1 MNTVEPIH
9 VHFETDRFILRT
21 LSEHDAS
28 QRWADWLNDPASA
41 RMLNVPPRVV
51 SVEELK
57 GLIRAVDQYE
67 KLVLGIFLL
76 GRNKLIG
83 VLRLRFIDHRRRMI
97 AGVLIGDAEWR
108 NAGVLQEVA
117 NATGTFLFETFGLAA
132 MVARVPAY
140 NAFMMKYLEDREWRL
155 IAREPSTRIGSDGK
169 PEELLVYELPRAVWL
184 DRKRRGFFGGPAAGA
199 DA

>member
-1 MNTVEPIH
+1 MNQIEPIH

-51 SVEELK
+51 SVDELK
-57 GLIRAVDQYE
+57 DLIRAVDQYE

-76 GRNKLIG
+76 GGNKHIG
-83 VLRLRFIDHRRRMI
+83 VIRLRFIDQRRRMI
-97 AGVLIGDAEWR
+97 AGVLIGDPEWR
-108 NAGVLQEVA
+108 NVGALQEVA
-117 NATGTFLFETFGLAA
+117 NAAGTYLFETFGLEA

-140 NAFMMKYLEDREWRL
+140 NAFIIKYLEDREWRL
-155 IAREPSTRIGSDGK
+155 VGKESSARIGPDGA
-169 PEELLVYELPRAVWL
+169 PQQLLVYELPRTVWS